1 MARAVW
7 TGSIS
12 FGLVNVPVQLYS
24 ATESKQVHFHQLDRR
39 SGERIRYRRVT
50 EESEREVDYDDIV
63 KGYELDDGRVVT
75 ITTDELKAA
84 EPEKSSTID
93 IEDFVALD
101 EIDPIYWNNTYYLAP
116 DAKQKAAKKPYALL
130 ARAMRESGKVA
141 LGRFVLRNKEY
152 LVTIRP
158 VGDGMLALET
168 MYFADE
174 VRGAEDVAEI
184 PKETDVSEREVA
196 MARQLVEALT
206 SEFEPERYHDTYRER
221 VLELIERKAE
231 GEPIEMPPPPERP
244 QVIDL
249 MDALQASMQRA
260 GRRRAEGNGE
270 TKSEHNGHARGADGA
285 TREDLT
291 ALSKEELY
299 ERASE
304 LGVEGRSK
312 MTKAELARALSER
325 RAS

>member
-12 FGLVNVPVQLYS
+12 FGLVNVPVALYS
-24 ATESKQVHFHQLDRR
+24 ATESRQVHFHQVDKR

-50 EESEREVDYDDIV
+50 AESEREVDYDDIL
-63 KGYELDDGRVVT
+63 KGYELDDGRVIT
-75 ITTDELKAA
+75 ITPDELKAA
-84 EPEKSSTID
+84 EPEKTSTID
-93 IEDFVALD
+93 IEDFVEID
-101 EIDPIYWNNTYYLAP
+101 DIDPIYWNNTYFLAP
-116 DAKQKAAKKPYALL
+116 ASQKGATKPYALL
-130 ARAMRESGKVA
+130 ARAMRETGKVA
-141 LGRFVLRNKEY
+141 VGRFVLRSKEY

-158 VGDGMLALET
+158 IGDGMLALET

-174 VRGAEDVAEI
+174 VRGAEDVGDI
-184 PKETDVSEREVA
+184 PSAADVNEREVA

-206 SEFEPERYHDTYRER
+206 SEFDPERYEDTYRER
-221 VLELIERKAE
+221 VLELIQRKAE
-231 GEPIEMPPPPERP
+231 GEEIRLEPPPERP

-249 MDALQASMQRA
+249 MQALQASMQHA
-260 GRRRAEGNGE
+260 GRR
-270 TKSEHNGHARGADGA
+270 TPARDGA
-285 TREDLT
+285 AKGDGVQAKNGQRGELER
-291 ALSKEELY
+291 LSKDELY

-312 MTKAELARALSER
+312 MTKAELARALEER

>member
-12 FGLVNVPVQLYS
+12 FGLVNVPVQLFS
-24 ATESKQVHFHQLDRR
+24 ATESKQVHFHQLDRKT
-39 SGERIRYRRVT
+39 GERVRYRRVT

-75 ITTDELKAA
+75 LTPDELKAA

-93 IEDFVALD
+93 IEDFVDLD
-101 EIDPIYWNNTYYLAP
+101 EIDPIYWNNTYFLAP

-141 LGRFVLRNKEY
+141 IGRFVLRNKEY
-152 LVTIRP
+152 LATIRP

-174 VRGAEDVAEI
+174 VRGADDVGDI
-184 PKETDVSEREVA
+184 PQDADVSEREVA
-196 MARQLVEALT
+196 MARQLVDALT
-206 SEFEPERYHDTYRER
+206 SPFDPERYHDTYRER
-221 VLELIERKAE
+221 VLELIARKAE
-231 GEPIEMPPPPERP
+231 GEEISLPPPPERP

-249 MDALQASMQRA
+249 MDALKASMQQA
-260 GRRRAEGNGE
+260 GRRRAEGNG
-270 TKSEHNGHARGADGA
+270 KANGHAKAKSKASDG
-285 TREDLT
+285 
-291 ALSKEELY
+291 KPK
-299 ERASE
+299 
-304 LGVEGRSK
+304 GR
-312 MTKAELARALSER
+312 R
-325 RAS
+325 RAAREERGQEKGA